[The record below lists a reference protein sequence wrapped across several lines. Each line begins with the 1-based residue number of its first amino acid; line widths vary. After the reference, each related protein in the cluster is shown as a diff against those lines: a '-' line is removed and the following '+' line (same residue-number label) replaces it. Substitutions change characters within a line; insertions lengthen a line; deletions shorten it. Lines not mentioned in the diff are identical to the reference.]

1 MSKYLDYI
9 STSEYNFN
17 ISLLNI
23 PEAVSLFSKLDQQ
36 IHDMSKHLNAVPDLT
51 AKDSFYFVATFLL
64 ITQRQIRNAFS
75 LFLRKMSYDGLL
87 LFRVGLESTVF
98 AYRIFKEPQLLEV
111 WARKNE
117 NWKEFSQKFRRDEFP
132 IDMPFPDEIRK
143 QLDLLNNY
151 WAHPNINYFSTAV
164 LFKEKEILV
173 HFFDY
178 DDQTF
183 HLVLLSFLDYC
194 LKILA
199 VFRNMLER
207 EFSIF
212 ITSTESDYRQIMKEF
227 GQLKGKYRSRAGC
240 KRKF

>member
-1 MSKYLDYI
+1 MSEYLNYI
-9 STSEYNFN
+9 SISEYNFN

-23 PEAVSLFSKLDQQ
+23 PETVSLFSKLDQQ
-36 IHDMSKHLNAVPDLT
+36 IQDISRHLNALPDLT

-64 ITQRQIRNAFS
+64 IAQRQMRNAFS

-87 LFRVGLESTVF
+87 LFRVGLESAVF

-111 WARKNE
+111 WAQKNE
-117 NWKEFSQKFRRDEFP
+117 NWKEFSQKFRRCEFP
-132 IDMPFPDEIRK
+132 GGMPFRAEIRK

-164 LFKEKEILV
+164 LFKEKEIRV
-173 HFFDY
+173 DFFDH

-199 VFRNMLER
+199 VFRKILGER
-207 EFSIF
+207 FSVF
-212 ITSTESDYRQIMKEF
+212 ITSTESDYRQLMKEF
-227 GQLKGKYRSRAGC
+227 EQLKRKYRNRAER
-240 KRKF
+240 KRNF